1 MEGFSEEK
9 CQEESKKT
17 NMAGYMLQA
26 GEAAWRVQ
34 VWKYYGVMSSDDNES
49 TGLAMKGHQGW

>member
-9 CQEESKKT
+9 WQEESKKI
-17 NMAGYMLQA
+17 NMARVC
-26 GEAAWRVQ
+26 GEAVWGVQ
-34 VWKYYGVMSSDDNES
+34 VWKWYGVMGSDESES